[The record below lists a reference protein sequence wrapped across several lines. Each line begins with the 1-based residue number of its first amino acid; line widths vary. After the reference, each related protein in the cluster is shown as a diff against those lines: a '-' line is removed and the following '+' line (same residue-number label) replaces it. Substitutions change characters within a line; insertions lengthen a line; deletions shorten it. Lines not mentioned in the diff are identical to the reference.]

1 MKLLCVQ
8 DPERAVSKAYD
19 KQISEWKKTY
29 DQAIKLLLLGA
40 GESGK
45 TTIIKQMK
53 ILHISGFSEDEK
65 REKTL
70 EIRRNVLD
78 SIVTL
83 CQNMEKVG
91 CVLADPA
98 NEEALVQVLQCSINQ
113 PGKTMEETLDQKFYD
128 NVAALWKD
136 DGIQSTY
143 AQQHKYQLIDCA
155 KYFLD
160 KLENLRDPSYEPSVQ
175 DILNSRKM
183 TTDIQKIEFKTD
195 IPKKYGGGKQTFWMF
210 DVGGQKG
217 ERNKWIQVFDGIQ
230 AVLFLVATNSFD
242 QMTREDDTTN
252 RLEDSLDI
260 FDNVWT
266 SRFLQSAGFIIF
278 LNKQD
283 KLKEKVVTEKRSLSE
298 HFPDFDKYE
307 VNARDQV
314 AGEDPEYLRARCY
327 IRDLFIEITKRP
339 MPDSVR
345 RKISIAPGI
354 KFNEEGGPKK
364 ECYPHFTTATDT
376 DNVKLVFE
384 DVHNMIILTNL
395 SQIGMY

>member
-113 PGKTMEETLDQKFYD
+113 PGKTMEETLD
-128 NVAALWKD
+128 
-136 DGIQSTY
+136 
-143 AQQHKYQLIDCA
+143 
-155 KYFLD
+155 
-160 KLENLRDPSYEPSVQ
+160 Q